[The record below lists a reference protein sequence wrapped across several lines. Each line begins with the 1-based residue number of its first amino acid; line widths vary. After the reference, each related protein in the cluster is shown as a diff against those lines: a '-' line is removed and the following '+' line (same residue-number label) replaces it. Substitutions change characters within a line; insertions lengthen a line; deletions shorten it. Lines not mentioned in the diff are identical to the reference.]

1 VIIFIYIIILVYNN
15 IMNCSNINNNMSN
28 SEDIAIIIYDYVYT
42 NLDNIIDD
50 NIKEILDP
58 NINKIYN
65 KINYMDLLS
74 ERDIRAR
81 TLTMIYMGLLL
92 VNKL

>member
-1 VIIFIYIIILVYNN
+1 
-15 IMNCSNINNNMSN
+15 MNCSNINNNMSN

-42 NLDNIIDD
+42 NLDNIMDD

-65 KINYMDLLS
+65 KINYMNVLS

>member
-1 VIIFIYIIILVYNN
+1 
-15 IMNCSNINNNMSN
+15 MNCSNINNNMSN

-42 NLDNIIDD
+42 NLDNIMDD

-65 KINYMDLLS
+65 KINYMDVLS

>member
-1 VIIFIYIIILVYNN
+1 
-15 IMNCSNINNNMSN
+15 MNCSNINNNMSN

-65 KINYMDLLS
+65 KINYMDVLS

>member
-1 VIIFIYIIILVYNN
+1 
-15 IMNCSNINNNMSN
+15 
-28 SEDIAIIIYDYVYT
+28 
-42 NLDNIIDD
+42 
-50 NIKEILDP
+50 
-58 NINKIYN
+58 
-65 KINYMDLLS
+65 MDVLS

>member
-42 NLDNIIDD
+42 NLDNIMDD

-65 KINYMDLLS
+65 KINYMNVLS